1 MEKEEQS
8 VKSSGCGSEIEKQ
21 GCFIPFPFWR
31 VIRSSIVNKAA
42 QFSAHSRCY
51 SMLDRLSNESK
62 RRTTRR
68 GLQLVV
74 GGRTRWTNSL
84 ESRFR
89 VKMKIA
95 QKTPVPFFLKA
106 AWQARKE
113 REKERTKE
121 REIEREKSR
130 GKKDGKMEYYGSER
144 RGKKGNDEKERKWER
159 ERRGEKQREWG
170 GEHANLLNYIKII
183 LLPYDYYVRYTLCV
197 LYLCLNNRC

>member
-1 MEKEEQS
+1 MEKKKQGI
-8 VKSSGCGSEIEKQ
+8 KSSDCGSEIEKQ

-106 AWQARKE
+106 A
-113 REKERTKE
+113 
-121 REIEREKSR
+121 
-130 GKKDGKMEYYGSER
+130 
-144 RGKKGNDEKERKWER
+144 
-159 ERRGEKQREWG
+159 
-170 GEHANLLNYIKII
+170 
-183 LLPYDYYVRYTLCV
+183 
-197 LYLCLNNRC
+197 

>member
-1 MEKEEQS
+1 MNIYIYLQRWRKRSKVLRAEW
-8 VKSSGCGSEIEKQ
+8 CGSEIEKQ

-95 QKTPVPFFLKA
+95 QKTPVPFFSKTKKPLD
-106 AWQARKE
+106 RLGE
-113 REKERTKE
+113 REKERE
-121 REIEREKSR
+121 RK
-130 GKKDGKMEYYGSER
+130 SER
-144 RGKKGNDEKERKWER
+144 
-159 ERRGEKQREWG
+159 
-170 GEHANLLNYIKII
+170 
-183 LLPYDYYVRYTLCV
+183 
-197 LYLCLNNRC
+197 

>member
-1 MEKEEQS
+1 MNIYIYLQRWRKRSKVLRAEW
-8 VKSSGCGSEIEKQ
+8 CGSEIEKQ

-74 GGRTRWTNSL
+74 EGRIRWTNSL

-130 GKKDGKMEYYGSER
+130 GKKDGKMEYYESER

-159 ERRGEKQREWG
+159 ETWWKTARVRGGTR
-170 GEHANLLNYIKII
+170 
-183 LLPYDYYVRYTLCV
+183 
-197 LYLCLNNRC
+197 

>member
-1 MEKEEQS
+1 MNIYIYLQRWRKRSKVLRAEW
-8 VKSSGCGSEIEKQ
+8 CGSEIEKQ

-95 QKTPVPFFLKA
+95 QKTPVPFFSKA
-106 AWQARKE
+106 AWQARRE
-113 REKERTKE
+113 RERKNERARDRE
-121 REIEREKSR
+121 REIERQER
-130 GKKDGKMEYYGSER
+130 WKDGILWEWEER
-144 RGKKGNDEKERKWER
+144 KEREWWER
-159 ERRGEKQREWG
+159 EKMRERDVVKNSESEG
-170 GEHANLLNYIKII
+170 GN
-183 LLPYDYYVRYTLCV
+183 TLI
-197 LYLCLNNRC
+197 YLTI